1 MQAHHFYALHNRHII
16 VSTTQNVSTQVLI
29 IGAGGA
35 GLRAGIELSQQGID
49 CLVLGKRA
57 HGDAHTIWAA
67 GGINASLG
75 SLDPDDRWD
84 IHAADT
90 FKEGHFVNDPLA
102 VETLSRQAP
111 ERIRELAEWG
121 MDFSRTEDGKIN
133 QRYFGAQSFRRTCFV
148 GDRTGAALMDTLVR
162 KAKSL
167 GITYRENLFI
177 TDVLTDNGRATG
189 AVGFDIDDSVP
200 VAIHADAVIIA
211 AGGHTSLY
219 RRSSSR
225 PDENTGDAQALA
237 FNAGVPL
244 RDMEFVQFHPTGKVK
259 PEEEVGHL
267 VTEAVRGEGGRLFNI
282 NGERFM
288 ERYSPK
294 QMELDARDVVARAND
309 KEIREGRG
317 TENGAVLLDISHRDS
332 EYIHE
337 RLPRMVEEFAEHG
350 VDITKESMEVAPT
363 AHYAMGGI
371 EVDFETGMTRI
382 DGLYAIGEC
391 TAGVHGANRLGGNS
405 LVETVVFGQLVGA
418 NIAGSLT
425 SAPAPSEAQIQ
436 DFVATQDA
444 RAKAD
449 GSHTPE
455 ELVDELRDVMWQ
467 GAGIIRNEDGLLT
480 GLKQIQELQEK
491 ALDLNV
497 QSRRGERRYEW
508 ANNLRFML
516 TTAETIMRSGWS
528 AKSLAGHTT
537 ATTTTR
543 RIRRGRRTSAASRP
557 ATVRWTSTSSR
568 LRIRRKASAPHSRKI
583 TNLIT
588 ITSNNDVTLTV
599 CIIGGFYPRRRL
611 C

>member
-1 MQAHHFYALHNRHII
+1 
-16 VSTTQNVSTQVLI
+16 VSTPETLHPDVLI

-35 GLRAGIELSQQGID
+35 GLRASIELAKNGVD

-75 SLDPDDRWD
+75 SLDPEDRWD

-90 FKEGHFVNDPLA
+90 LKEGHFVNDPQA
-102 VETLSRQAP
+102 VETLCRRAP

-121 MDFSRTEDGKIN
+121 MDFSRTDDGSIN

-167 GITYRENLFI
+167 GVPYRENLFI
-177 TDVLTDNGRATG
+177 TDLAVSDGRAAG
-189 AVGFDIDDSVP
+189 AIGFDIDRGVP
-200 VAIHADAVIIA
+200 VAIDANAVVIA

-259 PEEEVGHL
+259 PEEEAGHL
-267 VTEAVRGEGGRLFNI
+267 VTEAVRGEGGRLYNTE
-282 NGERFM
+282 GERFM

-294 QMELDARDVVARAND
+294 QMELDARDIVARAND
-309 KEIREGRG
+309 QEIREGRG
-317 TENGAVLLDISHRDS
+317 TENDAVLLDISHRDAD
-332 EYIHE
+332 YIRD

-350 VDITKESMEVAPT
+350 VDITKEPMEVAPT

-371 EVDFETGMTRI
+371 EVDFETGMTCI
-382 DGLYAIGEC
+382 DGLYAVGEC

-405 LVETVVFGQLVGA
+405 LVETVVFGELVGSH
-418 NIAGSLT
+418 ISETRPSG
-425 SAPAPSEAQIQ
+425 APLSDAQVRDAVDGQ
-436 DFVATQDA
+436 EA
-444 RAKAD
+444 RAAAD
-449 GSHTPE
+449 GRYRPE
-455 ELVDELRDVMWQ
+455 TLVDELREVMWT
-467 GAGIIRNEDGLLT
+467 GAGIIRDEDGLIE
-480 GLKQIQELQEK
+480 GLRRLQKLQEK
-491 ALDLNV
+491 ARDLDV
-497 QSRRGERRYEW
+497 QGGRTERRYEW

-516 TTAETIMRSGWS
+516 TTAETILRSALERPESRGAHYRSDHEERDPAWKKNIRCLPEADGGMAIETVPAEEPS
-528 AKSLAGHTT
+528 DSVET
-537 ATTTTR
+537 A
-543 RIRRGRRTSAASRP
+543 
-557 ATVRWTSTSSR
+557 
-568 LRIRRKASAPHSRKI
+568 LDENHE
-583 TNLIT
+583 L
-588 ITSNNDVTLTV
+588 DYHHLE
-599 CIIGGFYPRRRL
+599 
-611 C
+611 